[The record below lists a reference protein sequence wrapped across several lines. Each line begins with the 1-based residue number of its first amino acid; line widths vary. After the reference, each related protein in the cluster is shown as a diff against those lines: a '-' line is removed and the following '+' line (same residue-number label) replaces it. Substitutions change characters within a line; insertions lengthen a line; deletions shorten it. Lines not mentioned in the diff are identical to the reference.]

1 MNTFHHLLA
10 DSRIHK
16 AMLGFGVVALALV
29 AIWTTAPSTTLAE
42 TGVDR
47 MAGPVDLGT
56 LHGQEL
62 SIRVVPGPFG
72 PGYEVFDKTGSL
84 VGSFESEYQLTA
96 AFSIPAPSRQI
107 ADVPT
112 IDEMD

>member
-1 MNTFHHLLA
+1 MTNFDHLLA

-29 AIWTTAPSTTLAE
+29 AVWTTAPSTTLAE

-47 MAGPVDLGT
+47 TAGPIGLGT
-56 LHGQEL
+56 LHGQAL

-72 PGYEVFDKTGSL
+72 PGYEVLDNTGSL
-84 VGSFESEYQLTA
+84 VGTFENEYQLIA
-96 AFSIPAPSRQI
+96 AFSVPAPSRQI